1 MKDGFFPILFVLI
14 FIKTFDF
21 GLLLCIFDYKFILMI
36 SEKIATLINEQIAHE
51 QYAAQYYLSMSAWFS
66 GKDLDGIAN
75 YFRVQSKEE
84 LMHADKMFDFLNDV
98 GGEIIIGEI
107 AKPPHE
113 FENAIDIFE
122 KALEHEKKV
131 TRSIFNIVK
140 NANDE
145 GDFAT
150 TSFLQW
156 FINEQV
162 EEEASASQLVTKI
175 KMVSDNPS
183 ALYLFD
189 QELAQ
194 RVFTP
199 DPTA

>member
-1 MKDGFFPILFVLI
+1 MV
-14 FIKTFDF
+14 
-21 GLLLCIFDYKFILMI
+21 
-36 SEKIATLINEQIAHE
+36 SEKIAQLINEQIAHE

-66 GKDLDGIAN
+66 ARDLDGIAN

-84 LMHADKMFDFLNDV
+84 LMHADKMFDYMIDV
-98 GGEIIIGEI
+98 GAEIILSKVE
-107 AKPPHE
+107 KPPHQ
-113 FENAIDIFE
+113 FENATEIFE

-140 NANDE
+140 NANEE

-150 TSFLQW
+150 TSFMQW

-162 EEEASASQLVTKI
+162 EEEATASQYVTKI
-175 KMVSDNPS
+175 KMVCDNPS

-189 QELAQ
+189 QELATRQ
-194 RVFTP
+194 FVP
-199 DPTA
+199 DANA

>member
-1 MKDGFFPILFVLI
+1 MV
-14 FIKTFDF
+14 
-21 GLLLCIFDYKFILMI
+21 
-36 SEKIATLINEQIAHE
+36 SEKIVELLNQQITHE

-66 GKDLDGIAN
+66 GRDLDGIAN

-84 LMHADKMFDFLNDV
+84 LMHADKIFDYLTDV
-98 GGEIIIGEI
+98 GGEIVMGEI
-107 AKPPHE
+107 SKPPHD
-113 FENAIDIFE
+113 FSNATEIFE

-131 TRSIFNIVK
+131 TASIFNIVK

-150 TSFLQW
+150 VSFLQW

-175 KMVSDNPS
+175 KMVCENPS

-194 RVFTP
+194 RVFNPATEK
-199 DPTA
+199 

>member
-1 MKDGFFPILFVLI
+1 MDVFSILFVLI
-14 FIKTFDF
+14 SCNAFDLGF
-21 GLLLCIFDYKFILMI
+21 YSLFLNINLILMV
-36 SEKIATLINEQIAHE
+36 SEKIAKLINEQIAHE

-84 LMHADKMFDFLNDV
+84 LMHADKMFDYLNDV
-98 GGEIIIGEI
+98 GGEIIIGQI
-107 AKPPHE
+107 PKPPHE
-113 FENAIDIFE
+113 FENATDIFE
-122 KALEHEKKV
+122 KALAHEKIV
-131 TRSIFNIVK
+131 TKSIFNIVK
-140 NANDE
+140 NANEE

-162 EEEASASQLVTKI
+162 EEEASASQYVTKI
-175 KMVSDNPS
+175 KMVCDNPS

-189 QELAQ
+189 QELSQ

-199 DPTA
+199 DTTA

>member
-1 MKDGFFPILFVLI
+1 
-14 FIKTFDF
+14 
-21 GLLLCIFDYKFILMI
+21 MI
-36 SEKIATLINEQIAHE
+36 SQKIASLVNEQIAKE

-66 GKDLDGIAN
+66 ARDLDGIAN

-84 LMHADKMFDFLNDV
+84 LMHADKMFDYLNDV
-98 GGEIIIGEI
+98 GGEIIVGEI
-107 AKPPHE
+107 PKPPHE
-113 FENAIDIFE
+113 FQNSIDIFE
-122 KALEHEKKV
+122 KAFEHEKIV
-131 TRSIFNIVK
+131 TKSIFNILK
-140 NANDE
+140 NANEE

-150 TSFLQW
+150 VSFLQW
-156 FINEQV
+156 FVNEQV

-189 QELAQ
+189 QELGQ

-199 DPTA
+199 SANE

>member
-1 MKDGFFPILFVLI
+1 
-14 FIKTFDF
+14 
-21 GLLLCIFDYKFILMI
+21 MI
-36 SEKIATLINEQIAHE
+36 STKIGALINEQITKE

-66 GKDLDGIAN
+66 ARDLDGIAN

-84 LMHADKMFDFLNDV
+84 LMHADKMFDYLNDV
-98 GGEIIIGEI
+98 GGEIVIGEI
-107 AKPPHE
+107 SQPPHE
-113 FENAIDIFE
+113 FADAVDVFV
-122 KALEHEKKV
+122 KALEHEKIV
-131 TRSIFNIVK
+131 TKSIFNILK

-150 TSFLQW
+150 VSFLQW
-156 FINEQV
+156 FVNEQV

-194 RVFTP
+194 RVFVPNTGN
-199 DPTA
+199 

>member
-1 MKDGFFPILFVLI
+1 
-14 FIKTFDF
+14 
-21 GLLLCIFDYKFILMI
+21 MI
-36 SEKIATLINEQIAHE
+36 TTKIGQLINEQISKE

-66 GKDLDGIAN
+66 ARDLDGIAN

-98 GGEIIIGEI
+98 GGEIVIGEI
-107 AKPPHE
+107 PQPPHE
-113 FENAIDIFE
+113 FTSATEVFE
-122 KALEHEKKV
+122 KALEHEKIV
-131 TRSIFNIVK
+131 TKSIFNILK
-140 NANDE
+140 NANEE

-150 TSFLQW
+150 VSFLQW
-156 FINEQV
+156 FVNEQV

-199 DPTA
+199 DPAN